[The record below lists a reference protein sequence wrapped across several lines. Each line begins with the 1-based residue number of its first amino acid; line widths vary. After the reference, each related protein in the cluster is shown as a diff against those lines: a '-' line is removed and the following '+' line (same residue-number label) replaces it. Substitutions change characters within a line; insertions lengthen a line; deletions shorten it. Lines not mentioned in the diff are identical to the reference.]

1 MKQDNFTPI
10 ILNRMS
16 RINAAFSASP
26 VMGNVDGSLRMYT
39 RFIVMRE
46 NQITLLNI
54 MGIIKLIAR

>member
-26 VMGNVDGSLRMYT
+26 VMGNVGYT
-39 RFIVMRE
+39 RRI
-46 NQITLLNI
+46 
-54 MGIIKLIAR
+54 